1 MYIYK
6 HTYGRILSY
15 IYMYMGAY
23 MDIENHTYICM
34 KNYKISHKK

>member
-6 HTYGRILSY
+6 HTYGRILSYTYIY

-34 KNYKISHKK
+34 KNYKI